1 MITMNQPPLGLL
13 GHVVILFL
21 IFRGLTTTLI
31 NNFTVNYTLKQYI
44 VYDRNKMAQSEKG
57 LP

>member
-1 MITMNQPPLGLL
+1 MNQPPLGLL

-31 NNFTVNYTLKQYI
+31 NNFTVTYNLKQYI